1 MAILAVMKRK
11 DIIALVLVLIIIYV
25 PIFVHIDVIPI
36 QVWDE
41 GRFAVQAFNILKTN
55 NWVVMQYHGEP
66 DMWMVKPPFMMW
78 LQAISM
84 KMFGYNEL
92 AIRLP
97 SAFAAVGTCLIVFF
111 FFVKKIKDS
120 LAGVIAAI
128 VLVTTPGYVILHCI
142 RTGECDSLM
151 AMFTTGYVL
160 SFFMYIDEKKTKYLS
175 ATFILLTCATLTKGI
190 EPLLLLPALLI
201 YALYKKEAINTL
213 KQKALY
219 TGIAGFLFFVLG
231 YYFLRDHYN
240 PGYIARV
247 LDTEV
252 FGRYNTIID
261 AHNQGPWA
269 YFYDLVNQYFSY
281 WYLLAI
287 AGIVVGC
294 FNSNQVIKDI
304 TILCSIV
311 VGSYLLIIS
320 NGQTQLYWYLIPLY
334 PFLAILVTVFV
345 YSVFKILGKA
355 DVRGIL
361 SQNVLPYIFIILLCF
376 VPYKDICNYVLSDI
390 SGEVAP
396 ERYKLQL
403 YMQQIL
409 HHKDPNT
416 DGITFLNNGYD
427 HDLEWYIMA
436 LQADHRPFYE
446 VSQDNIKG
454 DEKIVAY
461 TEHYRKAL
469 EANYNFNV
477 LSGFH
482 NVVLYKLNG
491 KKPIDSSVYKQ

>member
-1 MAILAVMKRK
+1 MKRN
-11 DIIALVLVLIIIYV
+11 DIIALVLVLILIYV

-55 NWVVMQYHGEP
+55 NWLVMQYDGAP
-66 DMWMVKPPFMMW
+66 DMWLLKPPFMMW

-92 AIRLP
+92 AVRLP
-97 SAFAAVGTCLIVFF
+97 AALAAVGTCLLVFF
-111 FFVKKIKDS
+111 FLVKKMKDPFTAVVTT
-120 LAGVIAAI
+120 L
-128 VLVTTPGYVILHCI
+128 VLVTIPGYVIIHCI

-151 AMFTTGYVL
+151 TMFTTAYIL
-160 SFFMYIDEKKTKYLS
+160 SFFMYLDERKTKYLS
-175 ATFILLTCATLTKGI
+175 ATIILLTCATLTKGI
-190 EPLLLLPALLI
+190 QALLFLPGLLI
-201 YALYKKEAINTL
+201 YALYKKEVVHIL
-213 KQKALY
+213 KQKVLY

-231 YYFLRDHYN
+231 YYFLREHYN
-240 PGYIARV
+240 PGYIATV
-247 LDTEV
+247 LDNEV
-252 FGRYNTIID
+252 FSRYNTAIEF
-261 AHNQGPWA
+261 HRGGPMD
-269 YFYDLVNQYFSY
+269 YLDILTNQYFSY
-281 WYLLAI
+281 WYLPAL
-287 AGIVVGC
+287 AGIIVGLV
-294 FNSNQVIKDI
+294 SSEKMLKDI
-304 TILCSIV
+304 TVLSCV
-311 VGSYLLIIS
+311 VTITYLFVIS
-320 NGQTQLYWYLIPLY
+320 NAQTQVYWYLMPLY
-334 PFLAILVTVFV
+334 PFLAILVGVFIYTVCT
-345 YSVFKILGKA
+345 ILKRA
-355 DVRGIL
+355 DIKGIL
-361 SQNVLPYIFIILLCF
+361 SQNVLPYVFVILLCF
-376 VPYKDICNYVLSDI
+376 VPYKNICNYVLSDI
-390 SGEVAP
+390 SGDVAP

-416 DGITFLNNGYD
+416 DGTTFLNNGYD

-454 DEKIVAY
+454 NEKIVAY
-461 TEHYRKAL
+461 TEHYRKFL

-491 KKPIDSSVYKQ
+491 RKPTDSSVYKQ